1 MARERSP
8 LRKKALRIWLKSR
21 KTKKLVDVA
30 DELGV
35 SAVLIRKWKLQ
46 DKWDEEPLKRPRG
59 APAGNQNA
67 VGNSGGPGA
76 SEGNHYAYKN
86 GFYTD
91 YLPDEVKN
99 IVLELEDMDPLDI
112 QFNNIMILQAK
123 LLHGQKI
130 THVRDRDD
138 ITKELKKKGKAGTE
152 WEIQQSWDKHNADI
166 KTQAAVMSQLQTMIR
181 NYTNA
186 VNDYGTEEQRLKVE
200 KLSAEVKALGV
211 MTERMVVFNGESNLK
226 D

>member
-21 KTKKLVDVA
+21 KTKKLVDIA
-30 DELGV
+30 AELGV
-35 SAVLIRKWKLQ
+35 SDGLIRKWKMQ
-46 DKWDEEPLKRPRG
+46 DKWDDEPLSRPRG

-67 VGNSGGPGA
+67 IGNRGGPGA
-76 SEGNHYAYKN
+76 ATGNVYAYKN

-99 IVLELEDMDPLDI
+99 IVSEIEDMDPLEF
-112 QFNNIMILQAK
+112 QWQNILILQAK
-123 LLHGQKI
+123 ILHGQRI
-130 THVRDRDD
+130 THVKDRED
-138 ITKELKKKGKAGTE
+138 ITKELKKQGKAGTE
-152 WEIQQSWDKHNADI
+152 WEIQYAWDKYNADL
-166 KTQAAVMSQLQTMIR
+166 KAQSSAMTQLQTMIR
-181 NYTNA
+181 NYQAA

-211 MTERMVVFNGESNLK
+211 MTESMVIFNDESQLK